1 MYPHTKRIPKALL
14 PVAGRQF
21 ADWQLR
27 GLAAQG
33 VTRVV
38 YSIGHLG
45 HQIRAALGDGSM
57 WGLQIE
63 YVDDGAVK
71 LGTGGAVRNAIEV
84 AALDEF
90 FVLYGDSYLQ
100 VSFGDV
106 ASQFQSSGLPALM
119 TVMRNEGQWDT
130 SNATFVDGIVTRY
143 SKGSEP
149 GSELRYIDYG
159 LLAFRAEV
167 VAQRIGLG
175 ETADLADLCRA
186 LSDEGRLGGF
196 EAKER
201 FYEVG
206 SPQGLKDLER
216 LLHPQPD

>member
-1 MYPHTKRIPKALL
+1 MHPHTKQTPKALL
-14 PVAGRQF
+14 PVGGRQF

-27 GLAAQG
+27 GLAAEG
-33 VTRVV
+33 VTRVI

-45 HQIRAALGDGSM
+45 HQIRAALGDGST

-63 YVDDGAVK
+63 YVDDGAVR
-71 LGTGGAVRNAIEV
+71 LGTGGAVRKAIEV
-84 AALDEF
+84 ASLDEF

-106 ASQFQSSGLPALM
+106 AKTFQSSPLPALM

-130 SNATFVDGIVTRY
+130 SNATFVDGVVTRY
-143 SKGSEP
+143 SKGSDQ

-167 VAQRIGLG
+167 IKKRISVG
-175 ETADLADLCRA
+175 ETADLADLCTE
-186 LSDEGRLGGF
+186 LSDEGMLGGF
-196 EAKER
+196 EAKKR

-206 SPQGLKDLER
+206 SPQGLEDLER
-216 LLHPQPD
+216 LLRNRPG